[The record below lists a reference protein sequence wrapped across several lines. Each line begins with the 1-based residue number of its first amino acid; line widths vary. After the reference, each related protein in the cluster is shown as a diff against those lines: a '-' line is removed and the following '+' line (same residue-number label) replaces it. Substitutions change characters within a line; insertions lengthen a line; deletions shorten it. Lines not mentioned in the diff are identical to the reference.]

1 MKKHAYIV
9 LMLLASLLFSST
21 SNAQDI
27 VDPTTLNNKIMAG
40 YQGWF
45 GAPGDGS
52 GHSWIHWGGPT
63 INADNISI
71 DMWPDL
77 REYEEDELFAT
88 DFVYKDLSNAG
99 LFSSYTKKT
108 VDRHVKWMKDYG
120 IDGVFVQRF
129 ISSALSR
136 TAQRDTVLQNVR
148 YGAEAHGRVF
158 ANMYDMSGA
167 RPATFAE
174 DAINDWK
181 HLVDDLKI
189 TESPNYLHHN
199 GLPVLSL
206 WGVHAGNSKDI
217 ITASIGSSPG
227 HPQTRRLL
235 KRPRRSSGT
244 CKKYPVPIVDIA
256 CPAPKE

>member
-9 LMLLASLLFSST
+9 LMLLASLLFSKT

-63 INADNISI
+63 INADNITF

-88 DFVYKDLSNAG
+88 DFVYNDLSNAG

-108 VDRHVKWMKDYG
+108 VVRHVKWMKDYG

-158 ANMYDMSGA
+158 ANMYDIDRKS
-167 RPATFAE
+167 
-174 DAINDWK
+174 
-181 HLVDDLKI
+181 V
-189 TESPNYLHHN
+189 
-199 GLPVLSL
+199 V
-206 WGVHAGNSKDI
+206 
-217 ITASIGSSPG
+217 
-227 HPQTRRLL
+227 
-235 KRPRRSSGT
+235 
-244 CKKYPVPIVDIA
+244 
-256 CPAPKE
+256 